1 MEQVETATP
10 GRDERTRPVRLLVV
24 AHSLEH
30 GGAEHSLLLL
40 LERLDRTAFDCLLA
54 APEGPMRERF
64 LVCCRPAVLLRR
76 GYLPLTCQILS
87 YARAFY
93 ATVVNTMR
101 LRRYMTHHPV
111 DLVLTNTG
119 VALHGPLAA
128 ALSGVPGVTL
138 MREIVSPPIVRAALI
153 RLLLRLNRRVIANSR
168 AAVPAAGGL
177 AADKM
182 IVVHGGV
189 ELDGARPTPAAAGA
203 MPAFPA
209 RGPLI
214 GMIGTVHPIKGHEA
228 FLRMAAL
235 AAPRLPEASFVI
247 VGSYEGNPRYY
258 RTLLRLRRQ
267 LGLDQ
272 RAVFTGFVERMEPVF
287 DRLSAVVMTSSTE
300 SLPRVALEA
309 MAAARPVVAFD
320 VGGVSELVQDGV
332 TGRLIRDGDLEA
344 MADAVCRLAESPS
357 EAARLGEGGRARVR
371 QSFQLGPSMARIE
384 AVLREVVAEG
394 VVDEAA
400 GRTARARGGT
410 V

>member
-1 MEQVETATP
+1 MERVETATP

-54 APEGPMRERF
+54 APEGPMQERF
-64 LVCCRPAVLLRR
+64 LGRCRPAVLLRR

-101 LRRYMTHHPV
+101 LRWYMRRHPV

-128 ALSGVPGVTL
+128 ALCGVPGVTL
-138 MREIVSPPIVRAALI
+138 MREIVSPPIVRAALF

-168 AAVPAAGGL
+168 AAVPAADGL

-182 IVVHGGV
+182 MVVHGGV
-189 ELDGARPTPAAAGA
+189 ELDGARPTPGAAGV

-247 VGSYEGNPRYY
+247 VGSYEGGSHYY

-272 RAVFTGFVERMEPVF
+272 RVVFTGFVERMESVF
-287 DRLSAVVMTSSTE
+287 DRLSAVVITSSTE

-332 TGRLIRDGDLEA
+332 TGRLIRNGDLEA
-344 MADAVCRLAESPS
+344 MADAVCRLVESPS

-394 VVDEAA
+394 VVDGAA
-400 GRTARARGGT
+400 GRPARARGGT